1 MQEVM
6 LLDVRGLFYALPCL
20 SIILDK
26 DALTLVTDTKPAL
39 IPHEGILYFF
49 YTNNELVE
57 RNLQ

>member
-1 MQEVM
+1 MQEIM
-6 LLDVRGLFYALPCL
+6 LFDVRGRFYLLPCL

-26 DALTLVTDTKPAL
+26 DALTLVTDTKPVL
-39 IPHEGILYFF
+39 IPYEMILYFF